1 MNYFIRKATVILLLA
16 AFFYNV
22 LMPITYA
29 AASATLA
36 LSPSTSSIANGQTF
50 EVAIVLNTTGVNT
63 SGTDISLRFD
73 KDKLNIVDIRNGTIY
88 DQYVGKNINNTTGIA
103 TISGLASSSDSLFT
117 GTGTFA
123 TITFRAVGTG
133 TAAVTFNHTPGN
145 KNDTNVANFDTQEE
159 ALGSVTNG
167 SYTIGGSSGSS
178 TTTTGSTTTT
188 TNTTTTTGTATNLPV
203 TANVWPLILLT
214 MASVTLVGGGF
225 FIYRS
230 FHHDDTFPP
239 QG

>member
-1 MNYFIRKATVILLLA
+1 MKIQSFLKAIFISLLILPLFA
-16 AFFYNV
+16 GRN
-22 LMPITYA
+22 ISHA
-29 AASATLA
+29 AASASLA
-36 LSPSTSSIANGQTF
+36 LSPSSSSVTNGQTF
-50 EVAIVLNTTGVNT
+50 DVAITLNTGGANT

-103 TISGLASSSDSLFT
+103 TISGLASSADSLFT

-123 TITFRAVGTG
+123 TITFRAVGSG

-159 ALGSVTNG
+159 ALASVTNG
-167 SYTIGGSSGSS
+167 SYTVGGSS
-178 TTTTGSTTTT
+178 TT
-188 TNTTTTTGTATNLPV
+188 TNTTTTTGTTNLPV
-203 TANVWPLILLT
+203 TANVLPLILLT
-214 MASVTLVGGGF
+214 FASVALVGGGF